1 MTPCLCSMLIVWCLV
16 WWSRTTMSNI
26 LLSLLRSGEQ
36 QHVCFAGPSSSSVMP
51 LRFAP
56 IPLPSAASR
65 LNSSSCNRRRCY
77 ELPAIRSLPSSTSS
91 ASAGLQA
98 HGPPPTHP
106 PSWRASRLPHSS
118 PTFAGSAVAGCISS
132 PWASSSFT
140 SRITT
145 SVSRAPVSACCPAKA
160 RLCVGLHVVTRR
172 ICRGMYIALAWV
184 WL

>member
-1 MTPCLCSMLIVWCLV
+1 MSRLV
-16 WWSRTTMSNI
+16 KSHNYVKHSSLSSALRWTAAR
-26 LLSLLRSGEQ
+26 LFRRSLLLLFR
-36 QHVCFAGPSSSSVMP
+36 HAALLC
-51 LRFAP
+51 FAP

-77 ELPAIRSLPSSTSS
+77 ELPAIRSSPSSTSS

-106 PSWRASRLPHSS
+106 PPWRASRLPRSS

-145 SVSRAPVSACCPAKA
+145 SVSRAPVSACCPANQPE
-160 RLCVGLHVVTRR
+160 RHVYASGCT
-172 ICRGMYIALAWV
+172 
-184 WL
+184 